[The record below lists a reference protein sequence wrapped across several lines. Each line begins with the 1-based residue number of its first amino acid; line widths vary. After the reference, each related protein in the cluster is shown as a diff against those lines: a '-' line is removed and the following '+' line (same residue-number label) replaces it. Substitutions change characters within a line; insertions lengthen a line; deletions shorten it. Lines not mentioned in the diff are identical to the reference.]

1 MDDSAVD
8 ALKSNDINNNDHH
21 DHDQNHES
29 NDDDDDD
36 DGGLDVDDIAFAAE
50 AAAEAVEAADAVSQ
64 QQRMEDALL
73 TCRICGRGNEEG
85 RPILRFLPVD
95 HDVNAARAA
104 PSVQSFTEDIALH
117 IFCGK
122 TASILPS
129 VNQPE
134 LEILTKAGLKNK
146 HGIGAE
152 VNAALARTRCAV
164 LQQTP
169 EAKEKQYYL
178 VREFESHLA
187 AIRHTHIQFIS
198 APVVEG
204 GTGDHFS
211 NANAQSSQLPHP
223 HTTRTR
229 THPHTGTTQSQQDIV
244 TMHTLLDQQQQ
255 QQQQHQEQQ
264 QQHHQQYNPYQ
275 HLQPPLQQAPDFAI
289 DPPCSNN
296 NNNSTMK
303 PTAYKAS
310 AGRIH
315 KPGSA
320 ASSIPSTNQHQRLV
334 RNNHNH
340 NYQDELLIPRPS
352 SSSSQS
358 NTNNNNSNN
367 DQQHHDTMPNDG
379 GKVRCACG
387 GTHWP
392 PGTPR
397 GAASWR
403 SHLSTKRHQK
413 WAQDNGLL
421 SVDV

>member
-1 MDDSAVD
+1 MDTSAVD
-8 ALKSNDINNNDHH
+8 ALKSNAINTNNSSSSSSNSNSNNH
-21 DHDQNHES
+21 DPANNQDD
-29 NDDDDDD
+29 NDGGG
-36 DGGLDVDDIAFAAE
+36 GGLDVDDIAFAAE
-50 AAAEAVEAADAVSQ
+50 AAADAVEAADAVSQ

-104 PSVQSFTEDIALH
+104 PSVQSFIEDIALH

-164 LQQTP
+164 LQQSP

-178 VREFESHLA
+178 VREFEAHLA
-187 AIRHTHIQFIS
+187 AIRHTHIQFLS
-198 APVVEG
+198 APVEG
-204 GTGDHFS
+204 GPTGDPFS
-211 NANAQSSQLPHP
+211 TCQSSQLPHP
-223 HTTRTR
+223 HPHSIR
-229 THPHTGTTQSQQDIV
+229 THTPQSESQSQSQLDLV

-255 QQQQHQEQQ
+255 QQQHP
-264 QQHHQQYNPYQ
+264 HHQQYNPYQ
-275 HLQPPLQQAPDFAI
+275 HLQPPLQPAPDYSI
-289 DPPCSNN
+289 DPPSSKN
-296 NNNSTMK
+296 TIK

-310 AGRIH
+310 AGMIH
-315 KPGSA
+315 KPGLSNISA
-320 ASSIPSTNQHQRLV
+320 IDRLLE
-334 RNNHNH
+334 RSNHSHNH
-340 NYQDELLIPRPS
+340 SHHEEMLIPHPS

-358 NTNNNNSNN
+358 NNDNSNN
-367 DQQHHDTMPNDG
+367 NDNHNTMTTDE
-379 GKVRCACG
+379 GKIRCDCG

-392 PGTPR
+392 TGTPR

-403 SHLSTKRHQK
+403 SHLLTKRHQK
-413 WAQDNGLL
+413 WAQDNGVLC
-421 SVDV
+421 VDV